1 MLKVKDAFSSF
12 SVTDIETAREF
23 YQNILGLKVKDG
35 IMGLLKIHVGKG
47 QPIIIYPKADHVPA
61 SFTVLNLQVD
71 DVDKSVDALNA
82 SNIAMEHYEGFEMDE
97 RGISRRRGPAI
108 AWFKDPFG
116 NILSLIQNT

>member
-12 SVTDIETAREF
+12 SVTNIEIAREF
-23 YQNILGLKVKDG
+23 YQNTLGLNVKDG
-35 IMGLLKIHVGKG
+35 IMGLLEIHVGKG
-47 QPIIIYPKADHVPA
+47 QPIIIYPKTDHVPA

-71 DVDKSVDALNA
+71 DVDKTVDILNA
-82 SNIAMEHYEGFEMDE
+82 SNITMEHYDGFEMDE
-97 RGISRRRGPAI
+97 KGISRRRGPAI

>member
-23 YQNILGLKVKDG
+23 YQNTLGLKVKDG
-35 IMGLLKIHVGKG
+35 VMGLLEIHVGKG
-47 QPIIIYPKADHVPA
+47 QPVIIYPKTDHVPA

-82 SNIAMEHYEGFEMDE
+82 SNITMEHYEGFEMDE

-116 NILSLIQNT
+116 NILSLIQST

>member
-35 IMGLLKIHVGKG
+35 IMGLLEIHVGKG
-47 QPIIIYPKADHVPA
+47 QPVIIYPKADHVPA